1 MPVSPASPAITR
13 YFRPIV
19 AALLGLCCSGCSDGK
34 SPAADGNQQRTTE
47 ESSASQRHPDT
58 PDSANP
64 RGRTLSNQSIS
75 ASSENRTERTS
86 EYLQVESGF
95 MANRGISS
103 QTAEDLLRSSRST
116 HDAIDRMTIDAASS
130 PDAQDLA
137 RHYRSSLIRAMD
149 QNTVLERLACG
160 LSICIGIARARSN
173 ADHEA
178 WGQRLA
184 SDRSSPTY
192 SYVEAAEGIG
202 AGYENRFIFS
212 IDPELNSISGN

>member
-1 MPVSPASPAITR
+1 MPVSPVHPAFTR
-13 YFRPIV
+13 YSSPIV
-19 AALLGLCCSGCSDGK
+19 ATLFGLCCSGCIDGK
-34 SPAADGNQQRTTE
+34 SPKADGNQQGTTE
-47 ESSASQRHPDT
+47 ESSIGQRHPDT

-64 RGRTLSNQSIS
+64 RCRTLSNQGIS

-86 EYLQVESGF
+86 EYLLVESGF

-137 RHYRSSLIRAMD
+137 RHYRSSLLRAMD

-192 SYVEAAEGIG
+192 GYVETSEGLGAE
-202 AGYENRFIFS
+202 YENRFMFS
-212 IDPELNSISGN
+212 TDPELNSISGN

>member
-1 MPVSPASPAITR
+1 MPVSPAPPASAG
-13 YFRPIV
+13 YFSPIV
-19 AALLGLCCSGCSDGK
+19 ATLLNLCCSGCIDGK
-34 SPAADGNQQRTTE
+34 SPKADGNQQGTTE
-47 ESSASQRHPDT
+47 ESSIGQRHPDT

-64 RGRTLSNQSIS
+64 RGRTLSNQGIS
-75 ASSENRTERTS
+75 ASAGNRRERTS

-103 QTAEDLLRSSRST
+103 QTADDLLRSSRST

-137 RHYRSSLIRAMD
+137 RHYRSSLLRAMD

-160 LSICIGIARARSN
+160 LSICLGIARARSN
-173 ADHEA
+173 ADHQA

-192 SYVEAAEGIG
+192 GYVETSEGLGAE
-202 AGYENRFIFS
+202 YENRFMFS
-212 IDPELNSISGN
+212 TDPELNSISGN

>member
-1 MPVSPASPAITR
+1 MPVSPVPPAFTR
-13 YFRPIV
+13 YFSPIV
-19 AALLGLCCSGCSDGK
+19 ATLLGLCCSGCIDDR
-34 SPAADGNQQRTTE
+34 SPKADGNQQRTTE

-64 RGRTLSNQSIS
+64 RGRTLSDQGIS

-178 WGQRLA
+178 WVQRLA
-184 SDRSSPTY
+184 SDQSSPTY
-192 SYVEAAEGIG
+192 SYAEVAEGIG